1 MVAHRQN
8 NRKEQKNDSH
18 NQAGAAAADQA
29 AVWYLN
35 PVAYYCFLTMK
46 MVHRQ
51 QGILFFRGGQIRGG
65 LLNDSRRTK
74 L

>member
-18 NQAGAAAADQA
+18 NQAGAAADQA